1 MSEEREE
8 REERDERL
16 EGDLDDEW
24 QVVRTV
30 GSDEEATL
38 IAGYLQANDVPT
50 QVESLL
56 FHQEPVSFGRMGE
69 VRVRVPTEHAAEA
82 ERLLAERDARP
93 LDDEAD
99 EAELAGEGGSAGGGD
114 ADAR

>member
-1 MSEEREE
+1 MSDERD
-8 REERDERL
+8 ERDERL

-38 IAGYLQANDVPT
+38 IAGYLQSNDVPT
-50 QVESLL
+50 EVESLL

-82 ERLLAERDARP
+82 ERLLAARDAAP
-93 LDDEAD
+93 LDGEAD
-99 EAELAGEGGSAGGGD
+99 EAELASESGASGGD
-114 ADAR
+114 DADTV

>member
-1 MSEEREE
+1 MSD
-8 REERDERL
+8 ERDERDERDRRL

-38 IAGYLQANDVPT
+38 IAGYLQSNDVPT

-69 VRVRVPTEHAAEA
+69 VRVRVPTEHAAAA
-82 ERLLAERDARP
+82 ERLLAERDAVP
-93 LDDEAD
+93 LDDEAE
-99 EAELAGEGGSAGGGD
+99 EAEIAGESEATGGGD
-114 ADAR
+114 ADAV